1 MRTNFFG
8 LPGIGDP
15 IPEELIGSARHLTVR
30 QTQAVKFTLA
40 LAMTP
45 PERILPLARIADESG
60 WDAVAVPDSVFFPES
75 VSAKYPFSPDGD
87 RFWPADAP
95 FVDPLVAIPAMAA
108 ATEHLTFVTNVLKT
122 PLREPLLV
130 AKSVGSMA
138 SMFPGRIGLGV
149 GLSWMPEEFTWLG
162 QEMKT
167 RGKRL
172 DEQIV
177 VIRKLLN
184 GGWVEHHGTHY
195 DFDRLRMEPAPGP
208 GVPIHV
214 GGHSDAGL
222 RRAARLADGWI
233 GAQAGHEE
241 LAALIA
247 RLWVELDKAE
257 KPVEGYEVQ
266 ATPLVPATVEAMDGL
281 AEIGLTGVITV
292 PWYFMGGGDPN
303 DEAFQDESVRA
314 FAATVIE
321 PMRREAN
328 S

>member
-1 MRTNFFG
+1 M
-8 LPGIGDP
+8 
-15 IPEELIGSARHLTVR
+15 
-30 QTQAVKFTLA
+30 KFTLA

-45 PERILPLARIADESG
+45 PDRILPLAKAADAAG
-60 WDAVAVPDSVFFPES
+60 WDAVAVPDSVFFPEE
-75 VSAKYPFSPDGD
+75 VSAKYPFTPDGE
-87 RFWPADAP
+87 RFWPADAS
-95 FVDPLVAIPAMAA
+95 FVDPLVSIPAMAA
-108 ATEHLTFVTNVLKT
+108 ATERLTFVTNVLKT

-149 GLSWMPEEFTWLG
+149 GLSWMPEEFAWLG

-172 DEQIV
+172 DEQIE
-177 VIRKLLN
+177 VIRKLLA
-184 GGWVEHHGTHY
+184 GGWVEHHGPHY

-233 GAQAGHEE
+233 GAQAGHDD
-241 LAALIA
+241 LATLIA
-247 RLWVELDKAE
+247 RLHVALDQAE
-257 KPVEGYEVQ
+257 TPIEGYEVQ
-266 ATPLVPATVEAMDGL
+266 ATPLVPATVEATEAL
-281 AEIGLTGVITV
+281 AAIGLTGVITV
-292 PWYFMGGGDPN
+292 PWYFVGGGDPN
-303 DEAFQDESVRA
+303 DPGFQEESIGI
-314 FAATVIE
+314 FAETVIE
-321 PMRREAN
+321 PMRAVA